1 MAVATRLPFIPPE
14 ATSQII
20 GDEDLIDLSQED
32 VASENDDRGNASD
45 VESEDGVKRWTVN
58 PEPKPKKIS
67 AKKLADTAA
76 FNSWI
81 EEHQETLARDQRK
94 AAIEAARSVG
104 VDVLPAIGFDSE
116 RIITSPREYQVEL
129 FERAKQQNTIAVLDT
144 GSGKTLIAAMLLRWV
159 INGELEDREKG
170 LPRRIA
176 FFLVDKVALVFQQH
190 SFLTKNLDFPMEKL
204 CGEMVEGVES
214 KAFWKEALEQNEVV
228 VCTAEILSTAL
239 HHSWIRMDQINLL
252 IFDEAHHTKKDHPY
266 ARIIKNFY
274 IDEQLER
281 RPRILGLTASPVDAK
296 VDPRR
301 AAAELEALLHSQIAT
316 AADPAAL
323 QHTICKPKTELIV
336 EYVRGRPD
344 SETVLNKQLRKLV
357 GGQELFKKPLNFTT
371 SAASKLG
378 TWCADRYWQL
388 FFKQEDIVKLESR
401 TERDHMKVA
410 ALDEITEKHVKQ
422 VREAHELVNAHTF
435 SPAALDP
442 TMLSSKVIML
452 VRILRDQFERGVGAQ
467 RCIIFVRQRNTAML
481 LADLL
486 QQPEIRSH
494 IPSIAAEVLVG
505 GGTTGSSYV
514 NAKINFQQQNRIIRK
529 FKLGEIN
536 CLFATSVAEEGLD
549 IPDCNIVIR
558 FDLYDTLIQC
568 IQSRGRARRPDSRYI
583 QMIEKGNYEHHS
595 RILRAK
601 GAEDV
606 LRKFCEAL
614 PEDRKL
620 TGNHMNLDYLLRK
633 EKGKRQ
639 YTVPDTGAKLSYMQ
653 SLVCLAN
660 FTATLPHPPETSL
673 SPEYYIT
680 TVPGGFQCEVVM
692 PDASPIKSAVGKVHL
707 SKGVAKCAAAFELC
721 LALLKAGHLD
731 NHLQSVFTKQLPE
744 MRNAR
749 LAVSSKKKTEYAM
762 RLKPELWS
770 VRGVVTQLFATA
782 FVLENPDTLGRS
794 SRPLLL
800 LSRSALPE
808 VASFPL
814 FFGTK
819 RFSRVRCVPIPGSVQ
834 ADETLVEQLTCFT
847 LKAFMDVFSKEY
859 EATAVN
865 LPYFLSPM
873 DGGHG
878 FDFRLAKSPAHLI
891 DRKTLAY
898 VSENEKVPYT
908 FLEPDDF
915 FQDKF
920 VVDPYDG
927 ARKFFTHHRRHDM
940 KPTDSVP
947 DGIVAPNHRA
957 WRGLGTTHDILN
969 YSNSLWSKSRGFM
982 IFQADQPVVEAALIS
997 TRRDFLDDTLRD
1009 EDAEPQQCFLI
1020 LEPMRISPIP
1030 ADVVAMLLCFPSI
1043 IHRVESNLVALDA
1056 CKLLGLDLRPDLA
1069 LEAFTKDSDNSDEHD
1084 AEKEN
1089 YQTGMGDNYERL
1101 EFLGDSFLKMATT
1114 IAIYTLIPD
1123 KGEFEYHVER
1133 MLLICNKNLFNNAL
1147 EIGLEE
1153 YIRSMSFNRR
1163 QWYPEGLI
1171 LKKGKSKDA
1180 RQRHVLADKSIADVC
1195 EALIGA
1201 AYLTGQEKGS
1211 FDLAIKAVTAM
1222 VKDKKHRMIS
1232 YGDYYA
1238 VYQKPNWQTDPANSA
1253 QRDMAKKFSERLGYS
1268 FKHPRLLRAAFQ
1280 HPTYPSLYERLPS
1293 YQRLEFLGDALFDMV
1308 AVDYLFRKFPATDPQ
1323 WLTEHKM
1330 AMVSNQFLCCLSFHL
1345 GFNKCI
1351 ATMSPSILKDIAE
1364 YVTEI
1369 EEALEAAK
1377 QEAIKAGKPA
1387 DEYSRDYWVHITHA
1401 SRLPKCLS
1409 DVVEAYIGAIF
1420 VDSEYDYS
1428 VVQNFFNTHVLPFF
1442 EDMHL
1447 YDTFAN
1453 KHPVT
1458 FVANMMAHKFRCNEW
1473 RSFAKELDTDVTE
1486 GRGGRRG
1493 NGAVAGEIS
1502 EINPPKVVSALLVH
1516 GKTVVHAVAA
1526 SGRYAKSAMAKKAIK
1541 LLEGMSVEEFRE
1553 RLGCNCKGVPMEVDG
1568 GVPETDVD
1576 GEVHGTAV

>member
-1 MAVATRLPFIPPE
+1 
-14 ATSQII
+14 
-20 GDEDLIDLSQED
+20 
-32 VASENDDRGNASD
+32 
-45 VESEDGVKRWTVN
+45 
-58 PEPKPKKIS
+58 
-67 AKKLADTAA
+67 
-76 FNSWI
+76 
-81 EEHQETLARDQRK
+81 
-94 AAIEAARSVG
+94 
-104 VDVLPAIGFDSE
+104 
-116 RIITSPREYQVEL
+116 
-129 FERAKQQNTIAVLDT
+129 
-144 GSGKTLIAAMLLRWV
+144 MLLRWV
-159 INGELEDREKG
+159 INGELEDRETG

-214 KAFWKEALEQNEVV
+214 KGFWKETLEHNEVV

-239 HHSWIRMDQINLL
+239 HHSWIRMDQISLL

-274 IDEQLER
+274 IDETLER
-281 RPRILGLTASPVDAK
+281 KPRILGLTASPVDAK

-316 AADPAAL
+316 AADPASL
-323 QHTICKPKTELIV
+323 QHTICKPKTESLV
-336 EYVRGRPD
+336 EYARGRPD
-344 SETVLNKQLRKLV
+344 SETVLNKQLRELV

-388 FFKQEDIVKLESR
+388 FFQQEDIVKLEAR
-401 TERDHMKVA
+401 TERDLMKA
-410 ALDEITEKHVKQ
+410 SALDEITERNVKQ

-442 TMLSSKVIML
+442 AMLSSKVIIL
-452 VRILRDQFERGVGAQ
+452 VRILRDQFERGVGTQ
-467 RCIIFVRQRNTAML
+467 RCIVFVRQRNTAML

-486 QQPEIRSH
+486 QQPEIKSH

-505 GGTTGSSYV
+505 GGTTGSGHV
-514 NAKINFQQQNRIIRK
+514 NAKVNFQQQNRIIRK
-529 FKLGEIN
+529 FKLGELN

-558 FDLYDTLIQC
+558 FDLYDTLIQY

-583 QMIEKGNYEHHS
+583 QMIEKGNSEHHIK
-595 RILRAK
+595 ILQAK
-601 GAEDV
+601 GAEGA

-620 TGNHMNLDYLLRK
+620 TGHHMNLDYLLRK

-639 YTVPDTGAKLSYMQ
+639 YTVPETGAKLSYMQ
-653 SLVCLAN
+653 SLICLAN

-673 SPEYYIT
+673 NPEYYIT

-707 SKGVAKCAAAFELC
+707 SKGAAKCAAAFELC

-770 VRGVVTQLFATA
+770 VRGEVTQLYATA
-782 FVLENPDTLGRS
+782 FVLENPDALGRS

-819 RFSRVRCVPIPGSVQ
+819 RFSKVRCVPIQGSVE
-834 ADETLVEQLTCFT
+834 AEDTLVEQLTRFT

-859 EATAVN
+859 EATAAD

-878 FDFRLAKSPAHLI
+878 FDFRLAKSPADII
-891 DRKTLAY
+891 DRETLAY
-898 VSENEKVPYT
+898 VSENESVPYT

-915 FQDKF
+915 FQDKV

-927 ARKFFTHHRRHDM
+927 ARKFFIRHRRHDM
-940 KPTDSVP
+940 KPTDPVP
-947 DGIVAPNHRA
+947 DGIVPPNHRA
-957 WRGLGTTHDILN
+957 WKGLGTTHDILN
-969 YSNSLWSKSRGFM
+969 YSNSLWAKSRGFM
-982 IFQADQPVVEAALIS
+982 VFQADQPVVEAGLIS
-997 TRRDFLDDTLRD
+997 TRRDFLDDAIRD
-1009 EDAEPQQCFLI
+1009 EDLEPQQCFLV
-1020 LEPMRISPIP
+1020 LEPLRISPIP
-1030 ADVVAMLLCFPSI
+1030 ADVTAMLLCFPSI

-1056 CKLLGLDLRPDLA
+1056 CKLLGLELRPDLA
-1069 LEAFTKDSDNSDEHD
+1069 LEALTKDSVNSDEHD
-1084 AEKEN
+1084 AEQEN
-1089 YQTGMGDNYERL
+1089 FQTGMGDNYERL

-1114 IAIYTLIPD
+1114 MSIYTLIPD

-1133 MLLICNKNLFNNAL
+1133 MLLVCNKNLFNNAL
-1147 EIGLEE
+1147 EVGLEE

-1163 QWYPEGLI
+1163 QWYPEGLV
-1171 LKKGKSKDA
+1171 LKKGKTKDT
-1180 RQRHVLADKSIADVC
+1180 RRRHVLADKSIADVC

-1211 FDLAIKAVTAM
+1211 FDMAIKAVTAM
-1222 VKDKKHRMIS
+1222 VKDKKHRMMN

-1238 VYQKPNWQTDPANSA
+1238 VYQKPNWQTAPANSA
-1253 QRDMAKKFSERLGYS
+1253 QRDMAKKFSERMGYK

-1280 HPTYPSLYERLPS
+1280 HPTYPTLYERLPS

-1308 AVDYLFRKFPATDPQ
+1308 AVDYLFRKFPAADPQ

-1330 AMVSNQFLCCLSFHL
+1330 AMVSNQFLCCLSYHL
-1345 GFNKCI
+1345 GFYKCI
-1351 ATMSPSILKDIAE
+1351 ATMSPPLLKDIAE

-1369 EEALEAAK
+1369 DEALEAAK
-1377 QEAIKAGKPA
+1377 QEAVSQGKAPE
-1387 DEYSRDYWVHITHA
+1387 EYSRDYWVHITHA

-1428 VVQNFFNTHVLPFF
+1428 VVQAFFNTHVLPFF

-1447 YDTFAN
+1447 YDSFAN

-1458 FVANMMAHKFRCNEW
+1458 FVANMMAHKFCCHEW
-1473 RSFAKELDTDVTE
+1473 RSLAKELDTDLSE
-1486 GRGGRRG
+1486 GRGGRG
-1493 NGAVAGEIS
+1493 GAVAGEAS

-1516 GKTVVHAVAA
+1516 GKTVAHAVAA

-1541 LLEGMSVEEFRE
+1541 MLEGMTVEEFRE
-1553 RLGCNCKGVPMEVDG
+1553 KLGCDCKGVPMEVDG
-1568 GVPETDVD
+1568 GVAAEADVAD
-1576 GEVHGTAV
+1576 GNGEVHGTAV